1 MATTLFDRTIAF
13 ASVCQSIKLV
23 QSVAREGS
31 CDSDALRVCLNS
43 IIVTNP
49 ASTIEIF
56 GKEENLK
63 LGLTTLI
70 DVLDNNQKVS
80 ELTRYLI
87 NLLALDRKLSSRR
100 ETLSQLATRIETIQ
114 RQVDH
119 YDLLE
124 EQMLTNIAS
133 IYLDIISPLGPRIQ
147 VVGNPVQ
154 LQHTTVQHKIRA
166 LLLAGIRG
174 TVLWRQVGGK
184 RRHLIFSRKELVEQA
199 KIILARHP

>member
-43 IIVTNP
+43 IVVTNP

-56 GKEENLK
+56 GTEENLK
-63 LGLTTLI
+63 LGLTTLV

-114 RQVDH
+114 RQVEH
-119 YDLLE
+119 FDLLD
-124 EQMLTNIAS
+124 EQMLNNIAS

-147 VVGNPVQ
+147 VVGNPIQ

-199 KIILARHP
+199 KIILARHS

>member
-1 MATTLFDRTIAF
+1 MANTLFDRTIAF

-31 CDSDALRVCLNS
+31 CDVDALRVCLKS

-49 ASTIEIF
+49 ASTLEIF

-63 LGLTTLI
+63 LGLETLI
-70 DVLDNNQKVS
+70 EVLDNSQSVN

-87 NLLALDRKLSSRR
+87 NLLALDRKLSKRR
-100 ETLSQLATRIETIQ
+100 DALAQLATRLETIQ
-114 RQVDH
+114 RQIDH
-119 YDLLE
+119 FDLLD
-124 EQMLTNIAS
+124 EQMLSNIAS
-133 IYLDIISPLGPRIQ
+133 VYLDVISPLGPRIQ
-147 VVGNPVQ
+147 VAGNPMQ
-154 LQHTTVQHKIRA
+154 LQRSTVQHKVRA
-166 LLLAGIRG
+166 LLLAGVRG

-199 KIILARHP
+199 KIILARHS

>member
-23 QSVAREGS
+23 QSVARDGS
-31 CDSDALRVCLNS
+31 CDTDALRVCLNS

-56 GKEENLK
+56 GKEENLE
-63 LGLTTLI
+63 LGLKTLI
-70 DVLDNNQKVS
+70 EILDNNQTVNV
-80 ELTRYLI
+80 LTRYLI
-87 NLLALDRKLSSRR
+87 NLLALDRKLSKSPKS
-100 ETLSQLATRIETIQ
+100 LSQLATRLETIQ
-114 RQVDH
+114 RQVEH
-119 YDLLE
+119 FDLLDD
-124 EQMLTNIAS
+124 QMLSNIAS
-133 IYLDIISPLGPRIQ
+133 VYLDIISPLGPRIQ
-147 VVGNPVQ
+147 VAGNPAQ
-154 LQHTTVQHKIRA
+154 LQQTSVQHKVRA

-199 KIILARHP
+199 KIILARHS